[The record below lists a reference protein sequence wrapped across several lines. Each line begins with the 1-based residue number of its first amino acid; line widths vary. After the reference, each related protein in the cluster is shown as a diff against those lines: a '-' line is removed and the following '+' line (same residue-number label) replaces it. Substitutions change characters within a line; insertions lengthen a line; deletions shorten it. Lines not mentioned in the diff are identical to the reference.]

1 MGNMRRRGGA
11 RRKILFAAKTGAHI
25 LKEDVGSG
33 SIRVAG
39 VEMEEAKSSS
49 ALMPE

>member
-1 MGNMRRRGGA
+1 MGNVGWRGDA

-25 LKEDVGSG
+25 LKEDVGGG
-33 SIRVAG
+33 SITVAG
-39 VEMEEAKSSS
+39 VEVEEAKSS